1 MARPSPFRFS
11 SAGIVDYLTI
21 MLQTARLILR
31 PLKTSD
37 SARIAELAGVWDV
50 ASMTGRIP
58 YPYSEAQA
66 LQWVTGLAEGEMV
79 LGIEH
84 AGELIG
90 ICGYSREG
98 HGVALLGYWIGQPY
112 WSQGFATEA
121 ARAIIEYG
129 FTKGGIKRFV
139 ARHFNENE
147 ASARVLKKIG
157 FRAAGEGMGWCE
169 ARQQEF
175 AVLSYDMRRPWTA
188 ALKSTALK
196 ARAS

>member
-1 MARPSPFRFS
+1 MIRTQRLVLRS
-11 SAGIVDYLTI
+11 LT
-21 MLQTARLILR
+21 TG
-31 PLKTSD
+31 D

-58 YPYSEAQA
+58 YPYSEADA
-66 LQWVTGLAEGEMV
+66 LHWVTGLAEGETV
-79 LGIEH
+79 FGIDH

-98 HGVALLGYWIGQPY
+98 DRAAVLGYWIGQPY
-112 WSQGFATEA
+112 WGQGFASEA
-121 ARAIIEYG
+121 ARALTNYG
-129 FTKGGIKRFV
+129 FTKGGIKRFI
-139 ARHFNENE
+139 ARHFNEND
-147 ASARVLKKIG
+147 ASARVLQKIG
-157 FRAAGEGMGWCE
+157 FRTSGTGMGWCE

-175 AVLSYDMRRPWTA
+175 EVKTYDMRRPWTT